1 VLRGGADVVFVS
13 SGLMTMRAL
22 LAADELAKHRVDAA
36 VVHTPTLKPFDADTV
51 LAEVDSDR
59 LAVTLENHTVVG
71 GCSRRSPP
79 RRCGAE
85 CTAPSRRWR
94 CPTSSSPRG
103 RCRRCTTVMDC
114 PRSAS
119 SHRCSNGCK
128 IDVDIQMLTLE
139 ERSMSVEAPSL
150 LRLEKTSLREQA
162 LTALRRAITTGQL
175 SPGTHLVETDL
186 SDALQISRGTLREA
200 MRQLQQEG
208 LISAGARGRLSVRHL
223 DTKEIKDI
231 FDVRAALESLA
242 ASELAGRSDRA
253 DAVAQ
258 LREAVAE
265 MMASWAAS
273 NLEDRA
279 ASNLEDRIEAD
290 LKFHRT
296 MCHLTGNETLLHSWS
311 SLEGS
316 IRMSIMFAGMD
327 RALKNMDVKRH
338 SDIVDAIESGDVA
351 KAAATV
357 RDHMA
362 GAATVL
368 VDGAA

>member
-1 VLRGGADVVFVS
+1 
-13 SGLMTMRAL
+13 M
-22 LAADELAKHRVDAA
+22 
-36 VVHTPTLKPFDADTV
+36 
-51 LAEVDSDR
+51 
-59 LAVTLENHTVVG
+59 
-71 GCSRRSPP
+71 
-79 RRCGAE
+79 
-85 CTAPSRRWR
+85 
-94 CPTSSSPRG
+94 
-103 RCRRCTTVMDC
+103 
-114 PRSAS
+114 
-119 SHRCSNGCK
+119 
-128 IDVDIQMLTLE
+128 
-139 ERSMSVEAPSL
+139 
-150 LRLEKTSLREQA
+150 
-162 LTALRRAITTGQL
+162 RRAITTGQL

-208 LISAGARGRLSVRHL
+208 LIASGARGRLSVRHL

-242 ASELAGRSDRA
+242 ASELAARSDRA

-296 MCHLTGNETLLHSWS
+296 MCHLSGNETLLHSWS

-338 SDIVDAIESGDVA
+338 SDIVDAIESGDIA
-351 KAAATV
+351 RAAATV